1 MKKAIYAFSGDPI
14 TFGHRDIIRRATR
27 VFDEVIVGIG
37 VNPNKTYTFTIE
49 QRTHMAQKSLAG
61 IPGVSVVAF
70 DGLLVD
76 YAFEHGIPV
85 IIKGVRNASDFDY
98 EVMLH
103 HLSESQ
109 KLDIDT
115 YMLPAKQ
122 DLTHVSSSA
131 AKALQQEHGL
141 IHEYVP
147 LYVKMCLEAKIS
159 GQYIVG
165 ITGEIGVGKSYVSK
179 KIREIGEKRHIPV
192 HHIELDHIGHQILGS
207 LTEPLYQ
214 NVRDEIEKKFGKEVR
229 LTDGSMDRK
238 KLGDLVFSN
247 PHKLE
252 ELNALLYM
260 PLMVRLR
267 RELFGKK
274 GLILFNA
281 ALIAESNMAYLC
293 NNNVVLVTADKE
305 SQKRRLRERKLTTQQ
320 IQKRLQSQFNAEQKK
335 ENILSQI
342 EHTSHGTMWMADNSD
357 NKDGSVIQNL
367 FDDIISTVDI
377 YGELRFKSLWERLA
391 PQVPYRDEYE
401 RIVSVYS
408 ENTRFYHTLS
418 HIVQGL
424 QEFIKIKHVL
434 KYPDAVECAWWFHDS
449 IYRPLSSSNECE
461 SAEFALT
468 MLRSAG
474 VDEAFSRKVSKL
486 IQYTDHRRPKED
498 IDDINSM
505 DIDMLRDIDLSILG
519 RSRVQFY
526 EYERKI
532 RYEYRMVNPAEY
544 RVKRIIFL
552 QEILKSHTIY
562 QTDYFKRRYEKQARK
577 NIEHLLSKQLE
588 TEL

>member
-14 TFGHRDIIRRATR
+14 TFGHIDIIRRATR

-37 VNPNKTYTFTIE
+37 VNPNKTYTFTLE
-49 QRTHMAQKSLAG
+49 QRTHMAEKSLAG
-61 IPGVSVVAF
+61 ISGVKVVAF

-85 IIKGVRNASDFDY
+85 IIKGVRNARDFDY

-103 HLSESQ
+103 HLSDSQ

-165 ITGEIGVGKSYVSK
+165 ITGEIGAGKSYVSE
-179 KIREIGEKRHIPV
+179 KINEIGEKNHIPV
-192 HHIELDHIGHQILGS
+192 CHIELDYIGHQILGY
-207 LTEPLYQ
+207 LMEPLYR

-229 LTDGSMDRK
+229 CEDGSMDRK
-238 KLGDLVFSN
+238 ALGELVFNN

-274 GLILFNA
+274 GLILCNA

-293 NNNVVLVTADKE
+293 NNNVILVTADRE
-305 SQKRRLRERKLTTQQ
+305 SQKRRLRERHLTTKQ
-320 IQKRLQSQFNAEQKK
+320 IQKRLQSQFNTEQKK
-335 ENILSQI
+335 EHILSQI
-342 EHTSHGTMWMADNSD
+342 ESTSHGKMWLVDNSD
-357 NKDGSVIQNL
+357 NTDASEIQRL

-377 YGELRFKSLWERLA
+377 YGELRFKSLWERLTCRTS
-391 PQVPYRDEYE
+391 YRDEYD
-401 RIVSVYS
+401 RIVALYS
-408 ENTRFYHTLS
+408 EGTRYYHTLS

-424 QEFIKIKHVL
+424 QEFTEVKNLL
-434 KYPDAVECAWWFHDS
+434 KDPDAVECAWWFHDS
-449 IYRPLSSSNECE
+449 IYRPLSSTNEYE
-461 SAEFALT
+461 SAEYALSR
-468 MLRSAG
+468 LRNADI
-474 VDEAFSRKVSKL
+474 DEAFSLKVVTFVRN
-486 IQYTDHRRPKED
+486 TDHSKPRETSTD
-498 IDDINSM
+498 MDFSDSM
-505 DIDMLRDIDLSILG
+505 DLNVLQDIDLSILG
-519 RSRVQFY
+519 RSEGEFY
-526 EYERKI
+526 EYEKKI
-532 RYEYRMVNPAEY
+532 RYEFGMVNPSEY
-544 RVKRIIFL
+544 REKRRKFL
-552 QEILKSHTIY
+552 EELLKRNTMY
-562 QTDYFKRRYEKQARK
+562 KTDFFRMRYEKQARK
-577 NIEHLLSKQLE
+577 NIQNLLNE
-588 TEL
+588 R